1 MRRKTL
7 LTLVTVIGL
16 VTPAVASASPAGGW
30 EGTWAASPQEAG
42 EVFGPNWSL
51 GGFADQTV
59 RQIVRTSQGGPAVRI
74 RLSNQYGSS
83 PLKVT
88 GATVAATDSGA
99 AVRRGTVRQVT
110 FGHSRSTVIPA
121 GREIASD
128 AIGLAVRPLEKISV
142 TLYFARPTGPV
153 TYHGDA
159 ERTSYRAAGDHRSD
173 LSGAAFT
180 ETSTSWY
187 LLSELEVVDPSPRR
201 DVVVAFGDSITDG
214 ALAGVDLD
222 ARYPDALAERL
233 NGRRGVL
240 NAGIGGNRVLNDSS
254 CFGERATD
262 RFKADVPSQPHLR
275 TVIILEG
282 INDIGSSDTAFD
294 CFKPNPQVTTA
305 QLIAGHRELIK
316 QARSAGA
323 RVVGATLLPYKG
335 ADYYTERGEQVR
347 DELNHWIRT
356 SGEYDAVVDFDRAMA
371 DPNDADA
378 LNPAYDSGDK
388 LHPNATG
395 YRAMAAAI
403 DLRVL

>member
-7 LTLVTVIGL
+7 LTLVTVLGL
-16 VTPAVASASPAGGW
+16 ATPAVASANPAGGW

-51 GGFADQTV
+51 GGFSDQSV

-74 RLSNQYGSS
+74 RLTNQYGSA

-88 GATVAATDSGA
+88 GATVALTDQGA

-128 AIGLAVRPLEKISV
+128 AIGLPVRPLEKISV
-142 TLYFARPTGPV
+142 TLYFAQPTGPV

-159 ERTSYRAAGDHRSD
+159 ERTNYRATGDHRSD
-173 LSGAAFT
+173 VSGSAFT
-180 ETSTSWY
+180 ESTTSWY
-187 LLSELEVVDPSPRR
+187 LLSELEVLDRSPRR
-201 DVVVAFGDSITDG
+201 DVVAAFGDSITDG
-214 ALAGVDLD
+214 ALAGADLD

-240 NAGIGGNRVLNDSS
+240 NTGIGGNRVLNDST

-262 RFKADVPSQPHLR
+262 RFKADVLSQPHLR

-282 INDIGSSDTAFD
+282 INDIGSSDTEFD
-294 CFKPNPQVTTA
+294 CFKPNPQVTSA
-305 QLIAGHRELIK
+305 QLIAGHRDLIM
-316 QARSAGA
+316 QARAAGV
-323 RVVGATLLPYKG
+323 RVVGATLLPFKG
-335 ADYYTERGEQVR
+335 AMYYTERGERVR
-347 DELNHWIRT
+347 DELNTWIRT
-356 SGEYDAVVDFDRAMA
+356 SGEYDGVVDFDRAMA
-371 DPNDADA
+371 DPTDADA

-403 DLRVL
+403 DLGVL

>member
-16 VTPAVASASPAGGW
+16 AAPAVAAANPAGGW

-42 EVFGPNWSL
+42 EVFGPNWSP
-51 GGFADQTV
+51 GGFSDQTV

-88 GATVAATDSGA
+88 GATVALTDSGA

-121 GREIASD
+121 GRETASD
-128 AIGLAVRPLEKISV
+128 LVGLPVRPLEKISV
-142 TLYFARPTGPV
+142 TLYFAKPTGPV

-173 LSGAAFT
+173 LSATAFT

-187 LLSELEVVDPSPRR
+187 LLSELEVLDPSPRR
-201 DVVVAFGDSITDG
+201 DVVAAFGDSITDG
-214 ALAGVDLD
+214 ALGGVDLD

-233 NGRRGVL
+233 KGHRGVL
-240 NAGIGGNRVLNDSS
+240 NAGIGGNRVLNDSA

-262 RFKADVPSQPHLR
+262 RFKADVLSQPHLR

-282 INDIGSSDTAFD
+282 INDIGSSDIEFD
-294 CFKPNPQVTTA
+294 CFKPNPAVTTA
-305 QLIAGHRELIK
+305 ELIAGHRSLIK
-316 QARSAGA
+316 QARSAGV
-323 RVVGATLLPYKG
+323 RVVGGTLLPFKG
-335 ADYYTERGEQVR
+335 AMYYTERGEQVR
-347 DELNHWIRT
+347 DELNTWIRT
-356 SGEYDAVVDFDRAMA
+356 SGEYDSVIDFDRAMA
-371 DPNDADA
+371 SPTDPDSI
-378 LNPAYDSGDK
+378 NPSYDSGDK

-403 DLRVL
+403 NLNSL

>member
-30 EGTWAASPQEAG
+30 EGTWAASPHEAG

-159 ERTSYRAAGDHRSD
+159 ERTSYRAVGDHRSD

-222 ARYPDALAERL
+222 ARYPDALTERL

-262 RFKADVPSQPHLR
+262 RFKADVLSQPHLR

-282 INDIGSSDTAFD
+282 INDIGSSDMEWE
-294 CFKPNPQVTTA
+294 CFEPNPQVSA
-305 QLIAGHRELIK
+305 ADLIAGHRELIK
-316 QARSAGA
+316 QARSAGV

-335 ADYYTERGEQVR
+335 ADYYTERGERVR

-371 DPNDADA
+371 DPTDADA